1 MVAATSASC
10 SGVVS
15 TLPCPIALEPT
26 ARSSPISA
34 AAGIVDGAA
43 PASPGSSLKPKRS
56 AAATSRFAPSSAPS
70 GAKTELHECAK
81 LLRSVPP
88 QNSPLAFWIST
99 PSISVRSWIANFAER
114 LTTLASSAAAS
125 VMILNVLPGGCG
137 ADWAIPASASTS
149 PLLGRTTAIPP

>member
-1 MVAATSASC
+1 MARTRRASAPLSSVGSGRIPSAPIVAATSASC

-34 AAGIVDGAA
+34 AAGIVEGAA

-99 PSISVRSWIANFAER
+99 PSISVRSGSR
-114 LTTLASSAAAS
+114 
-125 VMILNVLPGGCG
+125 
-137 ADWAIPASASTS
+137 TS
-149 PLLGRTTAIPP
+149 PSA